1 MDRIV
6 ENRRDEEIG
15 RLISL
20 KLEELS
26 FYGTV
31 GGAVH
36 QFPSAIEERPSDV
49 ESLHF
54 PGFREEQRD
63 RETLID
69 FEDDSTELERFGGG
83 LVDFEDDVDAVV
95 ELGGG
100 LIHGHDVLELL
111 DQFGGVQI
119 ADDDENDV
127 AEVVDRFGYFEV
139 GSGHQASENSSSE
152 IDIPHQIGYFE
163 IDNANTDDEVNT
175 DDNVSDYGE
184 AFESASEDDDYDDYD
199 SYDYYDSD
207 SD

>member
-20 KLEELS
+20 QLEELS
-26 FYGTV
+26 LCERV

-36 QFPSAIEERPSDV
+36 QFPGAIEERPSDA

-54 PGFREEQRD
+54 PGFREEHREG
-63 RETLID
+63 ETLID

-83 LVDFEDDVDAVV
+83 LVNFQDDVDAVV

-100 LIHGHDVLELL
+100 LIHEHDILELL
-111 DQFGGVQI
+111 DQFGGVQV
-119 ADDDENDV
+119 ADDDDNDV
-127 AEVVDRFGYFEV
+127 VEIVDRLGYFDV
-139 GSGHQASENSSSE
+139 GSGHQASENISSE
-152 IDIPHQIGYFE
+152 TDITHLNGYLE

-184 AFESASEDDDYDDYD
+184 PFESASDDDDFDNYD